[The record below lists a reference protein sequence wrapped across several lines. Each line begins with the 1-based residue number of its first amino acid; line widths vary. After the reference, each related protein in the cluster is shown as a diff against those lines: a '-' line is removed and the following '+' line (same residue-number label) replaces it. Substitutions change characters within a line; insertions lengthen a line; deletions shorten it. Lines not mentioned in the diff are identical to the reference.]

1 MKCNK
6 RQWPECEYRKISYNL
21 SIKLQSAECITPFYS
36 SGADRQTQTHTPF
49 TLTCQFLTYLVGI
62 MFCLPGARAHVILP
76 VAGRR
81 FLIGAAFRQS
91 YEYDPSVL
99 EYLRSL
105 LVACGTPVESL
116 HGATASDVT
125 GS

>member
-1 MKCNK
+1 MYHGFLLVWG
-6 RQWPECEYRKISYNL
+6 RQ
-21 SIKLQSAECITPFYS
+21 T
-36 SGADRQTQTHTPF
+36 DRQTGTNTHPF
-49 TLTCQFLTYLVGI
+49 KLTCQFLTYLVGV
-62 MFCLPGARAHVILP
+62 MFCLPGARANVILP

-91 YEYDPSVL
+91 YEYDPSVI

-116 HGATASDVT
+116 HGAAASDVT